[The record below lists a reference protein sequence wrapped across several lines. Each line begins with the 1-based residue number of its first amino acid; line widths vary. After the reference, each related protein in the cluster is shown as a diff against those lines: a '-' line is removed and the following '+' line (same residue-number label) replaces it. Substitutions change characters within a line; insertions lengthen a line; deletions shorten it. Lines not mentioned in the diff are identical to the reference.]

1 MTDFNNTIDTKDV
14 SNNPITSHFVSS
26 IKSWVSID
34 DKIFKLKEEIKALTN
49 EKKEFEK
56 IVLDEL
62 DKMDNTVI
70 SIPDGKIKKII
81 SKSQTPLKKE
91 HIQKTLF
98 EFTRDEKKTSDI
110 INQMMKERQIVEK
123 INLKRTKNTESVIL
137 KNNE

>member
-123 INLKRTKNTESVIL
+123 INLKRTKNTESVI
-137 KNNE
+137 